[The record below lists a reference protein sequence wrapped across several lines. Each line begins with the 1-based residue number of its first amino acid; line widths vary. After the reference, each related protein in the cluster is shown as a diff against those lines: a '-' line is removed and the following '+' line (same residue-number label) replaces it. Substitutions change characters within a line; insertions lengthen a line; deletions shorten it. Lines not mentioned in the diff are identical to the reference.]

1 MDWSGL
7 ATILPLGSSGFAVA
21 LMYVA
26 VRMAVTSRR
35 LAIESDARYR
45 AEVIDHGRTEQE
57 LDAERNRRR
66 AAEDKLD
73 EMMRTVRNLEAKVAR
88 LEARVAELESS
99 P

>member
-1 MDWSGL
+1 M

-45 AEVIDHGRTEQE
+45 AEVTDHGRTDLE
-57 LDAERNRRR
+57 LDAERGRRR

-73 EMMRTVRNLEAKVAR
+73 EMLRTVRTLEAKVAR
-88 LEARVAELESS
+88 LEARVAELEHS